1 MRVDFWFAHRIDDF
15 LDLFLLLISLSC
27 LSLSGLDSMQNV
39 IELLKD
45 MLQAINP
52 DDRKVCAT
60 VTFFSLSILQQLE
73 KMFDELWC
81 FLLGCER

>member
-60 VTFFSLSILQQLE
+60 VTFFLCPFCNNWRKCLMSCGV
-73 KMFDELWC
+73 F
-81 FLLGCER
+81 F